1 MKRNLYNFFLKYKNP
16 NSSKF
21 FLQFIVRNISN
32 LNFIKKKSVKLAD
45 LCTDETELYKF
56 IYKIFIWFTK
66 TRYYMH
72 NILNSLY
79 SHKVIN
85 FRQLHVRASIFIQLV
100 CRFKVIPLN

>member
-32 LNFIKKKSVKLAD
+32 LNFIKKNKFAD
-45 LCTDETELYKF
+45 LYTNEAGLYKF

-79 SHKVIN
+79 IHKVIN
-85 FRQLHVRASIFIQLV
+85 FCQLHVRVSIFIQLV

>member
-21 FLQFIVRNISN
+21 FLQFISN
-32 LNFIKKKSVKLAD
+32 LNFIKKKSVNLAD
-45 LCTDETELYKF
+45 LCTDEAGLYKF

-85 FRQLHVRASIFIQLV
+85 FCQLHVRASIFIQLV